1 MGFPPSSLQGSA
13 EAGILAAMASPS
25 SLVSTLL
32 NQQSAA
38 LSSPHFLLCSGL
50 THYAQTVKV
59 KWVLN
64 IIAAFYRSLEKVP
77 IESARLGSLKKESRS

>member
-25 SLVSTLL
+25 SSVPILL

-38 LSSPHFLLCSGL
+38 LSSPHFLLSSGL
-50 THYAQTVKV
+50 THYAQ
-59 KWVLN
+59 
-64 IIAAFYRSLEKVP
+64 
-77 IESARLGSLKKESRS
+77 SR